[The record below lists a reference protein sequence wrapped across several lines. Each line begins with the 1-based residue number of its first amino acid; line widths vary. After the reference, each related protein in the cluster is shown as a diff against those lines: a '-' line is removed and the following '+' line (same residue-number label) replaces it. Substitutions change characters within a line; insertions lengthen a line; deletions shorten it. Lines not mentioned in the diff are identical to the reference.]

1 VARDAAGRVQAFLT
15 VVPAG
20 GGRGWLLD
28 LMRRW
33 RDGESGAMDLLIART
48 AEALRDEGVQRL
60 SLSLAPLASTEDDA
74 EDAPAVARRGRTLL
88 YEKMD
93 GAYNYRSLFAYK
105 RKFGVR
111 WETRY
116 LVYAGDAALPGA
128 LSTVARAHLPAP
140 RRLLPR
146 RPLARAARL
155 RIGKRA
161 HRERAA

>member
-1 VARDAAGRVQAFLT
+1 

-28 LMRRW
+28 VMRR
-33 RDGESGAMDLLIART
+33 RHDGESGAMDLLIART
-48 AEALRDEGVQRL
+48 AEALRDEGFQRL

-116 LVYAGDAALPGA
+116 LVYAGDAALPAA
-128 LSTVARAHLPAP
+128 LSTVARAHAP
-140 RRLLPR
+140 SPRSLLPR
-146 RPLARAARL
+146 RPLARAGRLRMGQQARGARL
-155 RIGKRA
+155 A
-161 HRERAA
+161 